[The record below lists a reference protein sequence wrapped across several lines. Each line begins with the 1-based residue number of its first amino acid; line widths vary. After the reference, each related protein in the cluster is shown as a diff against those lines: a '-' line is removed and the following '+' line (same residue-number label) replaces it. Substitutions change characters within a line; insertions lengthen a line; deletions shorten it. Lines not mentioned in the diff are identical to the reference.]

1 MNCFNGAYAFQ
12 AFPAHLKAMKK
23 KIAEL
28 SAKEMDSTD
37 RDAWVDYFCSEYEI
51 DLVVM
56 YPESKDID
64 ISEKTVQEYNTWY
77 QISRD
82 EPKFFDSPVLRRP
95 RSLRAAAKPAHHGRL
110 RG

>member
-1 MNCFNGAYAFQ
+1 
-12 AFPAHLKAMKK
+12 MKK

-82 EPKFFDSPVLRRP
+82 EPKFSTDRVIRSRAKSRSPATQVSSSCSQTRTSWAPMKLTA
-95 RSLRAAAKPAHHGRL
+95 S
-110 RG
+110 